1 MKGRHAVADR
11 IVAFAGS
18 LRRGS
23 FNSALLR
30 AARELTPDGME
41 IELIDI
47 GELPFYNADVE
58 AQGDPPAVAAYKASL
73 ADADGLIIAT
83 PEYNDGIPGVLTNSI
98 DWGSRLPGRAPL
110 SGKPVA
116 LMGASPSRIGTARA
130 QLHLRQLLS
139 HVHARVLPP
148 PELLLASAHQH
159 FDKSLRLTDESTR
172 DVLAKLL
179 ERFRRWIARER
190 AAVEADRLALHDQR

>member
-1 MKGRHAVADR
+1 VADR

-23 FNSALLR
+23 FNRALIK
-30 AARELTPDGME
+30 AAQELAPEGME
-41 IELIDI
+41 IELIEL

-58 AQGDPPAVAAYKASL
+58 AQGDPPSVAAYKASL
-73 ADADGLIIAT
+73 AGADGVIIAT
-83 PEYNDGIPGVLTNSI
+83 PEYNDGIPGVLTTAI
-98 DWGSRLPGRAPL
+98 DWASRLPGRAPL

-116 LMGASPSRIGTARA
+116 VMGASPSRVGTARA

-139 HVHARVLPP
+139 HVHARTLPP
-148 PELLLASAHQH
+148 PELLIASAHEH

-179 ERFRRWIARER
+179 QRFSRWITRER
-190 AAVEADRLALHDQR
+190 AAVEAERQQTVGQ

>member
-1 MKGRHAVADR
+1 VADR

-23 FNSALLR
+23 FNRALLQ
-30 AARELTPDGME
+30 AAQELAPEGMD
-41 IELIDI
+41 IEVIEI

-58 AQGDPPAVAAYKASL
+58 SHGDPPAVAAYKSAL
-73 ADADGLIIAT
+73 AGADGVLIAT
-83 PEYNDGIPGVLTNSI
+83 PEYNDGIPGVLTNAI
-98 DWGSRLPGRAPL
+98 DWASRLPGRAPL

-116 LMGASPSRIGTARA
+116 VIGASPSRVGTARG
-130 QLHLRQLLS
+130 QLHLRQLLA
-139 HVHARVLPP
+139 HIHARILPP

-172 DVLAKLL
+172 DLLTKLL
-179 ERFRRWIARER
+179 ERFSRWIAREH
-190 AAVEADRLALHDQR
+190 AAAEAERQMVHDHR